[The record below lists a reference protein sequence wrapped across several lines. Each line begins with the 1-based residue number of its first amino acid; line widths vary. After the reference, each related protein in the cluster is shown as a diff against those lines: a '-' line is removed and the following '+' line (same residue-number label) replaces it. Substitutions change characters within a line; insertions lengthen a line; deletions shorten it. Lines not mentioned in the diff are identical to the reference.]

1 LFSFAFSFDMKTA
14 FVVALLAAVALA
26 FQSPL
31 ESFAKGMKELS
42 PADASTAW
50 VVLVAGSNGWGN
62 YRHQASVYHAYQLAH
77 KANIPDEHIIVMH
90 YDDLANSKSNPFPGQ
105 VFNEIYDPQGQNWN
119 VYEGVPK
126 DYTGNDCNLKN
137 FLAVMKGEETS
148 TGGKTLKSDKNSN
161 VFIYY
166 DDHGGSGI
174 IAMPTGELIRDSHI
188 TDILNTWQQ
197 KGMYKKLIFFM
208 SACYS
213 GSMWYKQQIP
223 EDMYVV
229 TSAPTDASSY
239 ACLRDSTLGT
249 YVTSCWPHGWLHSV
263 DVHGDKGTFETIFS
277 DSFYY
282 AKNNSPTIPC
292 QYGNTDLKKM
302 TWGDLVGYSTQ
313 APRKVAKFS
322 MKDETA
328 APQYDVPYILARE
341 AYKANPSSDNLVAL
355 RKEQKIRVRV
365 DKLVSDIMSEA
376 MPGSEIAMSP
386 VCDTCDDSCD
396 CFKACTETQEVC
408 ERRCCNYAKCWGRS
422 SADDLELECGLKLMR
437 HFSEKCGRHFRNHDY
452 LLSAGA
458 QFNRVCRLNGN
469 VNAAH
474 EAIDT
479 LCA

>member
-1 LFSFAFSFDMKTA
+1 MKTA

-161 VFIYY
+161 VFMYY
-166 DDHGGSGI
+166 DDHGNSGL
-174 IAMPTGELIRDSHI
+174 IALPTGELIYDSDI
-188 TDILNTWQQ
+188 TDILKVWQDKAMFKQ
-197 KGMYKKLIFFM
+197 LVFFM

-213 GSMWYKQQIP
+213 GSMWYKQEIP
-223 EDMYVV
+223 ENMYVV
-229 TSAPTDASSY
+229 SSAPIDASSY
-239 ACLRDSTLGT
+239 ACLRDPTLGT
-249 YVTSCWPHGWLHSV
+249 FVTSCWPHGWLHSV
-263 DVHGDKGTFETIFS
+263 DVNGDDGTFETIFA

-282 AKNNSPTIPC
+282 AKNNSPTLPC
-292 QYGNTDLKKM
+292 QYGDLDMKKL
-302 TWGDLVGYSTQ
+302 TWGDLVGRSSKSSRR
-313 APRKVAKFS
+313 APKAIG
-322 MKDETA
+322 KDETA
-328 APQYDVPYILARE
+328 VPQYDVPYVLARE
-341 AYKANPSSDNLVAL
+341 AYKKAPTSENLVAL
-355 RKEQKIRVRV
+355 RKEQKVRVRV
-365 DKLVSDIMSEA
+365 DKLVSDIMDEA
-376 MPGSEIAMSP
+376 MPNSKIAMTP
-386 VCDTCDDSCD
+386 VCRNCDETCDCYKS
-396 CFKACTETQEVC
+396 CTEDKETC
-408 ERRCCNYAKCWGRS
+408 ERRCCNYNRCWGKN
-422 SADDLELECGLKLMR
+422 SAEDSELECGLKLMR
-437 HFSEKCGRHFRNHDY
+437 HFSEKCGRHVRNNDY
-452 LLSAGA
+452 VLSAGA
-458 QFNRVCRLNGN
+458 QFNRVCRLGGN
-469 VNAAH
+469 VAAAH
-474 EAIDT
+474 KAIDS